1 MKTTFL
7 TLMAATLAVTT
18 LTGCKKD
25 SGDDDSGLKITRENV
40 SLAVGDET
48 IVRVYTSNG
57 LNNPQA
63 KNVSIAVVNQLNNSV
78 DLKITGKS
86 AGITSVELTNYS
98 GDRGT
103 ITINVI
109 QEDIAENGGF
119 KVDKSTIF
127 LKKNGETDVTS
138 HIRGGSGNYA
148 VSIRNSNLG
157 SVRKDGG
164 KFIVTGL
171 EEGFTDVITFKD
183 LTKNININ
191 VDAYVIVPFK
201 TKNEVPTTVIQGWES
216 TIYFDGIYIASTT
229 ENNNFDRMKVTAT
242 GVVTAEIKREYKNFS
257 HPELGNV
264 AKSITIKANSIG
276 TGNVRIDN
284 GDGQFINLPF
294 SVKALTVGDYYNI
307 DSDGVLLS
315 LKPGVTLPSDVILP
329 PNVKKVAEKVFKNHP
344 EIKTINFNNVTEIEG
359 NLFDNMATGG
369 TGLNVISVEMPKVVK
384 VGYDAFRNAKHLK
397 KIKFPASLKFL
408 GNGALLGC
416 ESLDDVAFEG
426 TEPPKLLA
434 YNGDVELTKK
444 LDGVFSFDAR
454 NTKTLYVSI
463 GRLSEYQKK
472 IDIGSKFRKG
482 VKDISEFK

>member
-183 LTKNININ
+183 LTLNKT
-191 VDAYVIVPFK
+191 VEVEAYVIKPFK
-201 TKNEVPTTVIQGWES
+201 AVSAPTELVQNSPYDINL
-216 TIYFDGIYIASTT
+216 DGVYTT
-229 ENNNFDRMKVTAT
+229 TTAVNGRFDRMQMNVSGNAVIAQFITTDVKAQNGVKLGEKVT
-242 GVVTAEIKREYKNFS
+242 GIRVTAKN
-257 HPELGNV
+257 V
-264 AKSITIKANSIG
+264 G
-276 TGNVRIDN
+276 TGTVNLIN
-284 GDGQFINLPF
+284 GDGQTLNLNF
-294 SVKALTVGDYYNI
+294 NVKALVADNFFNV
-307 DSDGVLLS
+307 DADGVATV
-315 LKPGVTLPSDVILP
+315 KPGVTLPSHVTLP
-329 PNVKKVAEKVFKNHP
+329 ANAKKLAREAFKNQ
-344 EIKTINFNNVTEIEG
+344 NNLENVNLTNVEVIDQDAFMGCSKLTTVTMPAVKVIEG
-359 NLFDNMATGG
+359 G
-369 TGLNVISVEMPKVVK
+369 
-384 VGYDAFRNAKHLK
+384 AFRASGLRNIVL
-397 KIKFPASLKFL
+397 PASLQRIER
-408 GNGALLGC
+408 G
-416 ESLDDVAFEG
+416 AFETATIQNVTCKATTPPAIDSPFSTLGG
-426 TEPPKLLA
+426 TNRK
-434 YNGDVELTKK
+434 
-444 LDGVFSFDAR
+444 
-454 NTKTLYVSI
+454 LYVPAGSI
-463 GRLSEYQKK
+463 ESYYNNSAWRNVLTGRAFDGL
-472 IDIGSKFRKG
+472 
-482 VKDISEFK
+482 KDNGYKPFPIQ

>member
-183 LTKNININ
+183 LTLNKT
-191 VDAYVIVPFK
+191 VEVEAYVIKPFK
-201 TKNEVPTTVIQGWES
+201 AVSAPTELVQNSPYDINL
-216 TIYFDGIYIASTT
+216 DGVYTT
-229 ENNNFDRMKVTAT
+229 TTAVNGRFDRMQMNVSGNAVIAQFITTDVKAQNGVKLGEKVT
-242 GVVTAEIKREYKNFS
+242 GIRVTAKN
-257 HPELGNV
+257 V
-264 AKSITIKANSIG
+264 G
-276 TGNVRIDN
+276 TGTVNLIN
-284 GDGQFINLPF
+284 GDGQTLNLNF
-294 SVKALTVGDYYNI
+294 NVKALVADNFFNV
-307 DSDGVLLS
+307 DADGVATV
-315 LKPGVTLPSDVILP
+315 KPGVTLPSNVVLP
-329 PNVKKVAEKVFKNHP
+329 ANAKKIAREAFKNQ
-344 EIKTINFNNVTEIEG
+344 NNLESVNLTNVEVIDQDAFMGCSKLTTVTMPAVKVIEG
-359 NLFDNMATGG
+359 G
-369 TGLNVISVEMPKVVK
+369 
-384 VGYDAFRNAKHLK
+384 AFRASGLRNIVL
-397 KIKFPASLKFL
+397 PASLQRIER
-408 GNGALLGC
+408 G
-416 ESLDDVAFEG
+416 AFETATIQNVTCKATTPPAIDSPFSTLGG
-426 TEPPKLLA
+426 TNRK
-434 YNGDVELTKK
+434 
-444 LDGVFSFDAR
+444 
-454 NTKTLYVSI
+454 LYVPAGSI
-463 GRLSEYQKK
+463 ESYYNNSAWRNVLTGRAFDGL
-472 IDIGSKFRKG
+472 
-482 VKDISEFK
+482 KDNGYEPFPIQ